1 MNLIEALKEIK
12 AKSNNKDHINRFM
25 VVRRK
30 YIDENTK
37 QVIIARIC
45 VKDDNI
51 SLSNIDITMDDLHC
65 GDWEVLTAYKQ
76 DNPGICTN
84 DSKLDI

>member
-25 VVRRK
+25 VVRRE
-30 YIDENTK
+30 YTDEDTK
-37 QVIIARIC
+37 PTIIASINVR
-45 VKDDNI
+45 DGNI
-51 SLSNIDITMDDLHC
+51 PLSAINVSMDDLHC

-76 DNPGICTN
+76 DNPGIRTN
-84 DSKLDI
+84 E

>member
-1 MNLIEALKEIK
+1 MNLLEALKEIK

-37 QVIIARIC
+37 QTIVARIH
-45 VKDDNI
+45 VRDDNI
-51 SLSNIDITMDDLHC
+51 
-65 GDWEVLTAYKQ
+65 
-76 DNPGICTN
+76 
-84 DSKLDI
+84 

>member
-12 AKSNNKDHINRFM
+12 HKSNNEDHINRFM

-37 QVIIARIC
+37 QAIIARIC
-45 VKDDNI
+45 VRDDNI

-76 DNPGICTN
+76 DNPGICN
-84 DSKLDI
+84 DEKDV

>member
-30 YIDENTK
+30 ITDENTK
-37 QVIIARIC
+37 PVIIARIC

-76 DNPGICTN
+76 DNPGICN
-84 DSKLDI
+84 EEKDI

>member
-37 QVIIARIC
+37 QAIVARIH
-45 VKDDNI
+45 VRDDNI
-51 SLSNIDITMDDLHC
+51 SLCNIDITMNDLHC

-76 DNPGICTN
+76 DNLGIRTN
-84 DSKLDI
+84 D